1 MATPQETQQ
10 ILQEIA
16 NRGLVDSIPVNK
28 RPLFDE
34 AVRRGLI
41 QLPTTT
47 AATAPVAQTQ
57 PQEVESNIFREI
69 ADVPIN
75 LLSGIATGTRMLTD
89 IGGATNPVSESI
101 RGVEG
106 YLQNLLS
113 AQAKA
118 DKQEVARIMSEAEDM
133 GVGPQLRAAA
143 RAFMV
148 SPIDFLAQGAGT
160 VVPGVVAG
168 VAAGIPG
175 LIGYGGASGVGL
187 VKSAIFDAV
196 NEALVEQGRSPEEAR
211 QAAEEAQAYTGDNL
225 DMIALGGVLGY
236 AATRF
241 GVQPALIQKK
251 LGDRLI
257 QEGVSPGVARSA
269 VNEAVAQ
276 ETLERGVLSN
286 LGRTAASE
294 ALPEAAQA
302 GQEQFAQ
309 NLALQRED
317 IAVPLMRGVVGS
329 AALEGGIGALLG
341 GGVGA
346 VEAQRADT
354 EIAERQAARAA
365 QTAFEEETGV
375 VTEEQRQADADAA
388 ALFLEGTIEPTP
400 IETAKPLTIDD
411 TASSVAREWAPVIAA
426 EVQKD
431 SQGEIDRAA
440 VLEKRQELAETY
452 GEEAAAAYGR
462 AMMDAINAQ
471 LQAQQEAPAA
481 RAAQQTQFEADEAEA
496 ARLAGESIA
505 ARMAAEQAAAAPTV
519 EPVTEQ
525 AAPAVEEVVTWE
537 TMRPGQAVTLYR
549 GESAENEAGGQFWT
563 SNKAKAEKYGNV
575 IEVTLPSEV
584 IGRNAAIGA
593 NGIDEFVFTNS
604 RPLELAAEQATP
616 ATAQAELTVAE
627 EDAINQMGL
636 LEETE
641 LEQVAAMPGVE
652 SLTVALPATPTG
664 ATRGRPR
671 VERSPEAAQRAAQ
684 LSRAGDAERQRNNRV
699 TEGFKVSLYDRAQ
712 KVLGKKKYAGAFA
725 TPEEF
730 DAYAAN
736 PEEARAREVEA
747 NIAAGMSPA
756 KAERAANKKQGVFNA
771 AREELESLK
780 AARIDSLIEVMK
792 IASNPKLEGK
802 ASYAAARE
810 TLLDPNIPQA
820 EFDAAALKARID
832 AEQFGRAPAIP
843 TRAERAKPATTKPQT
858 ETDAVTDAELKS
870 ELESEIDDAEQSL
883 LQKEINERIDA
894 VEKDKTLISTTVLP
908 EEVQKETT
916 GAGLFGAIAKLNGAT
931 PFEKSL
937 ALILKRMTNLLGT
950 KVVVFTDPNTVPE
963 NIRSIFFKG
972 DKVVTAGLYDPESGT
987 IYLHLA
993 EGGDTRTALHEGVH
1007 AVTVDMLD
1015 SYFVDKNSVP
1025 EGSREAI
1032 AALLELMVSAGNRY
1046 AQLKLAGRT
1055 TPELDAAAESTKN
1068 FTDLK
1073 EFLSYGITTPA
1084 LQRMLLGMPPVSR
1097 GFIAGVVSAFNDL
1110 TKSLARMIGLPS
1122 TDYSAFTQLLDLTG
1136 VVAWETLSGT
1146 PYKASEIAQAKNF
1159 RRQVSTLQQAK
1170 AIQNRINMVL
1180 GKQKSLY
1187 QLLRDPK
1194 AAIEQMRYFGKYV
1207 TGRAY
1212 RAMLQ
1217 AFDTNMLTALANTK
1231 DYQIGMADRLAKLMQ
1246 DLVSYRSQRIDASS
1260 RIAKDWET
1268 YIAKNPANAKPL
1280 TDLFNDSTL
1289 FNIVVYDVDSKTFL
1303 SVKNSI
1309 DNDQEV
1315 KDLRPTISLLEGIP
1329 LQNRTREEKAALT
1342 IAKKELAD
1350 RVQSITEL
1358 FQRVAALK
1366 AMPNGQGAMDIYAR
1380 VQDKYRADVKEA
1392 VTLLLDTIR
1401 KDTAIPGTEAD
1412 ISSDKGSLMA
1422 NIVADYTE
1430 MLKLKVYSPLSRP
1443 GRFALNVTDATG
1455 KRVFYKS
1462 FETDG
1467 KREDFIREYELQFPT
1482 DLLTRVDQEDKAETM
1497 RDLLLNDSTRVT
1509 DLFERI
1515 DKVAS
1520 GAPDAAKDLKDS
1532 IYQLYLQALPSGAAR
1547 KSVVNRKGVLGF
1559 EEDALRSFAINQSTL
1574 VNQLARLKYGNQ
1586 IRNEIA
1592 AGKKSLEGI
1601 PATDKNIREKTA
1613 IIDTLAERATVT
1625 LSPPSMGSMEEK
1637 ADAASRLGTKA
1648 SFLFMLTSMRS
1659 AIIQPTQLI
1668 MFGFGGLHAKF
1679 GAGKTAAM
1687 AAKYMG
1693 NFLTARALS
1702 RTELDESGNVV
1713 DEKGE
1718 AAMRNSKYVTESPI
1732 KDALQKAYDVAD
1744 VRNLFIDTRASDL
1757 AGSADAQ
1764 ESELRQAG
1772 GGTSISKGAQAGL
1785 NLVSAPIHHAERV
1798 SREVFFM
1805 SAFELAY
1812 EKQLAQGKKGDA
1824 AIEAATEQAIELTKT
1839 LMFDYSALNKPLFAK
1854 TWYGRMGYQF
1864 MTYRVQAL
1872 AHIVTNF
1879 YKAFAAS
1886 GLTKA
1891 EKKEAA
1897 VMFWDTIGMGLFFGG
1912 VTGMFGYTAM
1922 VALIDGLRE
1931 ALRPDLDDEDADL
1944 YYDIDDAG
1952 NPLGLRSIDLY
1963 FRNYVLD
1970 KYFGPGSGLANFMGL
1985 TPEQAQQLQ
1994 RGVELGVP
2002 SALTDW
2008 NVQSSM
2014 SLDGLI
2020 YNSYG
2025 RQDNSLEDTAVNL
2038 AFDTMFGPS
2047 ASLAR
2052 NFLKGY
2058 ETMVNE
2064 GEIAR
2069 GLEMMAP
2076 AFLREPLE
2084 AMRFAT
2090 DGNVTR
2096 AGDVLKPEEYYTGWK
2111 VVGQALGFGSAEVA
2125 ESQVST
2131 FAARKLIDEIKAEKV
2146 AVYDNFEKAFKERNA
2161 AVDQYGPESRQAIVA
2176 GNRFDD
2182 ALQEVRRYNYKNF
2195 FDGITTD
2202 DLMSS
2207 LGERLRRDGITDEGL
2222 YLGDAVAP
2230 YLYRIVMP
2238 SRTVTNPPEEAQ

>member
-1 MATPQETQQ
+1 
-10 ILQEIA
+10 
-16 NRGLVDSIPVNK
+16 
-28 RPLFDE
+28 
-34 AVRRGLI
+34 
-41 QLPTTT
+41 
-47 AATAPVAQTQ
+47 
-57 PQEVESNIFREI
+57 
-69 ADVPIN
+69 
-75 LLSGIATGTRMLTD
+75 
-89 IGGATNPVSESI
+89 
-101 RGVEG
+101 
-106 YLQNLLS
+106 
-113 AQAKA
+113 
-118 DKQEVARIMSEAEDM
+118 
-133 GVGPQLRAAA
+133 
-143 RAFMV
+143 
-148 SPIDFLAQGAGT
+148 
-160 VVPGVVAG
+160 
-168 VAAGIPG
+168 
-175 LIGYGGASGVGL
+175 
-187 VKSAIFDAV
+187 
-196 NEALVEQGRSPEEAR
+196 
-211 QAAEEAQAYTGDNL
+211 
-225 DMIALGGVLGY
+225 
-236 AATRF
+236 
-241 GVQPALIQKK
+241 
-251 LGDRLI
+251 
-257 QEGVSPGVARSA
+257 
-269 VNEAVAQ
+269 
-276 ETLERGVLSN
+276 
-286 LGRTAASE
+286 
-294 ALPEAAQA
+294 
-302 GQEQFAQ
+302 
-309 NLALQRED
+309 
-317 IAVPLMRGVVGS
+317 
-329 AALEGGIGALLG
+329 
-341 GGVGA
+341 
-346 VEAQRADT
+346 
-354 EIAERQAARAA
+354 
-365 QTAFEEETGV
+365 
-375 VTEEQRQADADAA
+375 
-388 ALFLEGTIEPTP
+388 
-400 IETAKPLTIDD
+400 
-411 TASSVAREWAPVIAA
+411 
-426 EVQKD
+426 
-431 SQGEIDRAA
+431 
-440 VLEKRQELAETY
+440 
-452 GEEAAAAYGR
+452 
-462 AMMDAINAQ
+462 
-471 LQAQQEAPAA
+471 
-481 RAAQQTQFEADEAEA
+481 
-496 ARLAGESIA
+496 
-505 ARMAAEQAAAAPTV
+505 
-519 EPVTEQ
+519 
-525 AAPAVEEVVTWE
+525 
-537 TMRPGQAVTLYR
+537 
-549 GESAENEAGGQFWT
+549 
-563 SNKAKAEKYGNV
+563 
-575 IEVTLPSEV
+575 
-584 IGRNAAIGA
+584 
-593 NGIDEFVFTNS
+593 
-604 RPLELAAEQATP
+604 
-616 ATAQAELTVAE
+616 
-627 EDAINQMGL
+627 
-636 LEETE
+636 
-641 LEQVAAMPGVE
+641 
-652 SLTVALPATPTG
+652 
-664 ATRGRPR
+664 
-671 VERSPEAAQRAAQ
+671 
-684 LSRAGDAERQRNNRV
+684 
-699 TEGFKVSLYDRAQ
+699 
-712 KVLGKKKYAGAFA
+712 
-725 TPEEF
+725 
-730 DAYAAN
+730 
-736 PEEARAREVEA
+736 
-747 NIAAGMSPA
+747 
-756 KAERAANKKQGVFNA
+756 
-771 AREELESLK
+771 
-780 AARIDSLIEVMK
+780 
-792 IASNPKLEGK
+792 
-802 ASYAAARE
+802 
-810 TLLDPNIPQA
+810 
-820 EFDAAALKARID
+820 
-832 AEQFGRAPAIP
+832 
-843 TRAERAKPATTKPQT
+843 
-858 ETDAVTDAELKS
+858 
-870 ELESEIDDAEQSL
+870 
-883 LQKEINERIDA
+883 
-894 VEKDKTLISTTVLP
+894 
-908 EEVQKETT
+908 
-916 GAGLFGAIAKLNGAT
+916 
-931 PFEKSL
+931 
-937 ALILKRMTNLLGT
+937 
-950 KVVVFTDPNTVPE
+950 
-963 NIRSIFFKG
+963 
-972 DKVVTAGLYDPESGT
+972 
-987 IYLHLA
+987 
-993 EGGDTRTALHEGVH
+993 
-1007 AVTVDMLD
+1007 
-1015 SYFVDKNSVP
+1015 
-1025 EGSREAI
+1025 
-1032 AALLELMVSAGNRY
+1032 
-1046 AQLKLAGRT
+1046 
-1055 TPELDAAAESTKN
+1055 
-1068 FTDLK
+1068 
-1073 EFLSYGITTPA
+1073 
-1084 LQRMLLGMPPVSR
+1084 MLLGMPPVSR

-1110 TKSLARMIGLPS
+1110 AKNLARMIGLPS

-1146 PYKASEIAQAKNF
+1146 PYKASEIAQAKNL

-1170 AIQNRINMVL
+1170 AVQNRINAVL

-1194 AAIEQMRYFGKYV
+1194 AAIEEMSHAGKYV

-1217 AFDTNMLTALANTK
+1217 AFDTNMLTALANIK
-1231 DYQIGMADRLAKLMQ
+1231 KYQIGMANRLAKLMQ

-1260 RIAKDWET
+1260 RIAKDWEA
-1268 YIAKNPANAKPL
+1268 YVAKNPANAKPL
-1280 TDLFNDSTL
+1280 TDLFNYSTL
-1289 FNIVVYDVDSKTFL
+1289 LNIVVYDVDSKTFL

-1309 DNDQEV
+1309 DNDPEV
-1315 KDLRPTISLLEGIP
+1315 GDLRFTISSIDRIP
-1329 LQNRTREEKAALT
+1329 LQKQTREDKTALT
-1342 IAKKELAD
+1342 KAKNELAD
-1350 RVQSITEL
+1350 RVKSITEL
-1358 FQRVAALK
+1358 FQDVAALK
-1366 AMPNGQGAMDIYAR
+1366 AMPDGQGAMDLYAR
-1380 VQDKYRADVKEA
+1380 VQDKYRADVNEA
-1392 VTLLLDTIR
+1392 VALLLDTIR
-1401 KDTAIPGTEAD
+1401 NNTSIPGTEAD
-1412 ISSDKGSLMA
+1412 TSSDKGALMA

-1443 GRFALNVTDATG
+1443 GRFAVNVVDAAG
-1455 KRVFYKS
+1455 NRVLYKA

-1467 KREDFIREYELQFPT
+1467 KREDFIREYEAQYPT
-1482 DLLTRVDQEDKAETM
+1482 DQLTLVDQEDKTETM
-1497 RDLLLNDSTRVT
+1497 RDLLLNDSSRVT
-1509 DLFERI
+1509 ALFEGI
-1515 DKVAS
+1515 DKITS
-1520 GAPDAAKDLKDS
+1520 GAPDAAQDLKDS
-1532 IYQLYLQALPSGAAR
+1532 VYQLYLQTLPSGAAR
-1547 KSVVNRKGVLGF
+1547 KAILNRKGVLGF

-1592 AGKKSLEGI
+1592 AGKESLKGI

-1613 IIDTLAERATVT
+1613 IIDILAERATVT

-1679 GAGKTAAM
+1679 GAGKSAAM

-1702 RTELDESGNVV
+1702 RTELDEAGNVV

-1785 NLVSAPIHHAERV
+1785 NFVSAPIHHAERV

-1897 VMFWDTIGMGLFFGG
+1897 VMFWDTMGMGLFFGG

-1963 FRNYVLD
+1963 FRNHMLD
-1970 KYFGPGSGLANFMGL
+1970 KYFGPGSGLAEFMGL

-2064 GEIAR
+2064 GEILR
-2069 GLEMMAP
+2069 GFEMMAP

-2096 AGDVLKPEEYYTGWK
+2096 AGNVLKPEEYYTGWK
-2111 VVGQALGFGSAEVA
+2111 VVGQALGFGSTEVA

-2146 AVYDNFEKAFKERNA
+2146 AVYDSFEKAFKERNA
-2161 AVDQYGPESRQAIVA
+2161 AVDEYGPESRQAIVA
-2176 GNRFDD
+2176 GNKFDD

-2230 YLYRIVMP
+2230 YLNRIIMP
-2238 SRTVTNPPEEAQ
+2238 SRSVTNPPEEAQ

>member
-1 MATPQETQQ
+1 
-10 ILQEIA
+10 
-16 NRGLVDSIPVNK
+16 V
-28 RPLFDE
+28 
-34 AVRRGLI
+34 
-41 QLPTTT
+41 
-47 AATAPVAQTQ
+47 
-57 PQEVESNIFREI
+57 
-69 ADVPIN
+69 
-75 LLSGIATGTRMLTD
+75 
-89 IGGATNPVSESI
+89 
-101 RGVEG
+101 
-106 YLQNLLS
+106 
-113 AQAKA
+113 
-118 DKQEVARIMSEAEDM
+118 
-133 GVGPQLRAAA
+133 
-143 RAFMV
+143 
-148 SPIDFLAQGAGT
+148 
-160 VVPGVVAG
+160 
-168 VAAGIPG
+168 
-175 LIGYGGASGVGL
+175 
-187 VKSAIFDAV
+187 FDAV
-196 NEALVEQGRSPEEAR
+196 NEALVEQGKSPEEAR

-257 QEGVSPGVARSA
+257 KEGVPSAVARTA
-269 VNEAVAQ
+269 VSEAAAQ

-286 LGRTAASE
+286 IGRTAASE
-294 ALPEAAQA
+294 AAPEAVQA

-309 NLALQRED
+309 NLALQREGMD
-317 IAVPLMRGVVGS
+317 VPLMRGVVGS

-354 EIAERQAARAA
+354 EIAERRAAR
-365 QTAFEEETGV
+365 TAEAGLEEETGV
-375 VTEEQRQADADAA
+375 ITEEQRQADAEA
-388 ALFLEGTIEPTP
+388 ALAAFLEDIPPSAPE
-400 IETAKPLTIDD
+400 ESVAPLTIDD
-411 TASSVAREWAPVIAA
+411 TAPPAAREWAPVIAA
-426 EVQKD
+426 EIQND
-431 SQGEIDRAA
+431 SQGEIDRNT

-452 GEEAAAAYGR
+452 GEEAGAVYGR
-462 AMMDAINAQ
+462 AMMDALNAQ
-471 LQAQQEAPAA
+471 LRAQQEAPTA
-481 RAAQQTQFEADEAEA
+481 RATEQAQFEADEAEA

-505 ARMAAEQAAAAPTV
+505 ARVAAEQAAAAPAVEPVTEQVAPTPAVEPVTEQVAPTPAV

-525 AAPAVEEVVTWE
+525 AVAAEPVTE
-537 TMRPGQAVTLYR
+537 Q
-549 GESAENEAGGQFWT
+549 
-563 SNKAKAEKYGNV
+563 
-575 IEVTLPSEV
+575 
-584 IGRNAAIGA
+584 AAI
-593 NGIDEFVFTNS
+593 
-604 RPLELAAEQATP
+604 
-616 ATAQAELTVAE
+616 TVAE
-627 EDAINQMGL
+627 EDAVNQMGL

-641 LEQVAAMPGVE
+641 LEQVTPTPTLEPVTVTQAA
-652 SLTVALPATPTG
+652 TTTG

-671 VERSPEAAQRAAQ
+671 VERSPEAAERAAQ

-712 KVLGKKKYAGAFA
+712 KILGKKKYAGVFT

-730 DAYAAN
+730 DAYAAD
-736 PEEARAREVEA
+736 PEAARATEVEA
-747 NIAAGMSPA
+747 SVAAGMSPD
-756 KAERAANKKQGVFNA
+756 KAERAANTKQITFNA
-771 AREELESLK
+771 ANKELEDLK
-780 AARIDSLIEVMK
+780 AARIDSLVDVMR
-792 IASNPKLEGK
+792 IASNPKLQGK
-802 ASYAAARE
+802 ASYTAARE

-832 AEQFGRAPAIP
+832 AEQFGRVPAIP
-843 TRAERAKPATTKPQT
+843 TRAERAKT
-858 ETDAVTDAELKS
+858 ETVTSADVGIEATDADVAA
-870 ELESEIDDAEQSL
+870 LERRQTQAARAEEAIAKTPQLTTQDL
-883 LQKEINERIDA
+883 LPPEVQAETTATGLFTAIGKLTSGTAFEKQLARILSRMTKQTGTRVVTFTDPA
-894 VEKDKTLISTTVLP
+894 VLP
-908 EEVQKETT
+908 EAVRNEFLKE
-916 GAGLFGAIAKLNGAT
+916 G
-931 PFEKSL
+931 
-937 ALILKRMTNLLGT
+937 
-950 KVVVFTDPNTVPE
+950 
-963 NIRSIFFKG
+963 NI
-972 DKVVTAGLYDPESGT
+972 VTAGLFEPVENV
-987 IYLHLA
+987 IYLHSN
-993 EGGDTRTALHEGVH
+993 EGGDARTALHEGVH
-1007 AVTVDMLD
+1007 AVTLDMVV
-1015 SYFVDKNSVP
+1015 SYQTDPNSVSDVARRAI
-1025 EGSREAI
+1025 EGIIAI
-1032 AALLELMVSAGNRY
+1032 QSSAATRY
-1046 AQLKLAGRT
+1046 AELKAAGRSSNA
-1055 TPELDAAAESTKN
+1055 LDKVAESTKN

-1073 EFLSYGITTPA
+1073 EFISYGMTLPS
-1084 LQRMLLGMPPVSR
+1084 LQRMLLGMPPEAK
-1097 GFIAGVVSAFNDL
+1097 GFIKDVKSAFS
-1110 TKSLARMIGLPS
+1110 SLVAAIADMLGLNS
-1122 TDYSAFTQLLDLTG
+1122 SSYSALEQLIDLTG
-1136 VVAWETLSGT
+1136 VVAQETMKGT
-1146 PYKASEIAQAKNF
+1146 PYKASEIAQAKNL

-1170 AIQNRINMVL
+1170 AVQNRINAVL

-1194 AAIEQMRYFGKYV
+1194 AAIEEMSHAGKYV
-1207 TGRAY
+1207 TGKAY
-1212 RAMLQ
+1212 RAMLR
-1217 AFDTNMLTALANTK
+1217 AFDTNMLTALANIK
-1231 DYQIGMADRLAKLMQ
+1231 KYQIGMANRLAKLMQ

-1260 RIAKDWET
+1260 RIAKDWEA
-1268 YIAKNPANAKPL
+1268 YVAKNPANAKPL
-1280 TDLFNDSTL
+1280 TDLFNYSTL
-1289 FNIVVYDVDSKTFL
+1289 LNIVVYDVDSKTFL

-1309 DNDQEV
+1309 DNDPEV
-1315 KDLRPTISLLEGIP
+1315 GDLRFTISSIDRIP
-1329 LQNRTREEKAALT
+1329 LQKQTREDKTALT
-1342 IAKKELAD
+1342 KAKNELAD
-1350 RVQSITEL
+1350 RVKSITEL
-1358 FQRVAALK
+1358 FQDVAALK
-1366 AMPNGQGAMDIYAR
+1366 AMPDGQGAMDLYAR
-1380 VQDKYRADVKEA
+1380 VQDKYRADVNEA
-1392 VTLLLDTIR
+1392 VALLLDTIR
-1401 KDTAIPGTEAD
+1401 NNTSIPGTEAD
-1412 ISSDKGSLMA
+1412 TSSDKGALMA

-1443 GRFALNVTDATG
+1443 GRFAVNVVDAAG
-1455 KRVFYKS
+1455 NRVLYKA

-1467 KREDFIREYELQFPT
+1467 KREDFIREYEAQYPT
-1482 DLLTRVDQEDKAETM
+1482 DQLTLVDQEDKTETM
-1497 RDLLLNDSTRVT
+1497 RDLLLNDSSRVT
-1509 DLFERI
+1509 ALFEGI
-1515 DKVAS
+1515 DKITS
-1520 GAPDAAKDLKDS
+1520 GAPDAAQDLKDS
-1532 IYQLYLQALPSGAAR
+1532 VYQLYLQTLPSGAAR
-1547 KSVVNRKGVLGF
+1547 KAILNRKGVLGF

-1592 AGKKSLEGI
+1592 AGKESLEGI

-1613 IIDTLAERATVT
+1613 IIDILAERATVT

-1679 GAGKTAAM
+1679 GAGKSAAM

-1702 RTELDESGNVV
+1702 RTELDEAGNVV

-1785 NLVSAPIHHAERV
+1785 NFVSAPIHHAERV

-1897 VMFWDTIGMGLFFGG
+1897 VMFWDTMGMGLFFGG

-1963 FRNYVLD
+1963 FRNHMLD
-1970 KYFGPGSGLANFMGL
+1970 KYFGPGSGLAKFMGL

-2064 GEIAR
+2064 GEILR
-2069 GLEMMAP
+2069 GFEMMAP

-2111 VVGQALGFGSAEVA
+2111 VVGQALGFGSTEVA

-2146 AVYDNFEKAFKERNA
+2146 AVYDSFEKAFKERNA
-2161 AVDQYGPESRQAIVA
+2161 AVDEYGPESRQAIVA
-2176 GNRFDD
+2176 GNKFDD

-2230 YLYRIVMP
+2230 YLNRIIMP
-2238 SRTVTNPPEEAQ
+2238 SRAVTNPPEEAQ

>member
-1 MATPQETQQ
+1 MPEY
-10 ILQEIA
+10 
-16 NRGLVDSIPVNK
+16 
-28 RPLFDE
+28 
-34 AVRRGLI
+34 LI
-41 QLPTTT
+41 TDPTTGVKLKLSGDSPPT
-47 AATAPVAQTQ
+47 EQELEALFSEYAPAAPTPVAQAQ
-57 PQEVESNIFREI
+57 PQEVESNLFREV

-148 SPIDFLAQGAGT
+148 SPIDFLSQGAGT
-160 VVPGVVAG
+160 IVPGVVAS

-175 LIGYGGASGVGL
+175 LIGYGAASGVGL
-187 VKSAIFDAV
+187 VKSAVFDAV
-196 NEALVEQGRSPEEAR
+196 NEALVEQGKSPEEAR

-257 QEGVSPGVARSA
+257 KEGVSPAVARAA
-269 VNEAVAQ
+269 VTEAATQ

-294 ALPEAAQA
+294 AVPEAAQA

-309 NLALQRED
+309 NLALNREGM
-317 IAVPLMRGVVGS
+317 AVPLMRGVVGS

-354 EIAERQAARAA
+354 EIAERRAARAA
-365 QTAFEEETGV
+365 EAGLEEEPAA
-375 VTEEQRQADADAA
+375 VTEEQRQTAEDAFLADVVA
-388 ALFLEGTIEPTP
+388 PTP
-400 IETAKPLTIDD
+400 AAEEVVAEQAAPLTIDD
-411 TASSVAREWAPVIAA
+411 TPAPVAPEWAPVIAA
-426 EVQKD
+426 EVQND

-440 VLEKRQELAETY
+440 MFEKRQELVETY
-452 GEEAAAAYGR
+452 GQEAGAAYGR

-471 LQAQQEAPAA
+471 QQAQRDAAAA
-481 RAAQQTQFEADEAEA
+481 RAAEQAQFEADEADA
-496 ARLAGESIA
+496 ARRAGESIA
-505 ARMAAEQAAAAPTV
+505 ARIAAEQAAAAPTV

-525 AAPAVEEVVTWE
+525 VAPTPAVEPVTE
-537 TMRPGQAVTLYR
+537 Q
-549 GESAENEAGGQFWT
+549 
-563 SNKAKAEKYGNV
+563 
-575 IEVTLPSEV
+575 
-584 IGRNAAIGA
+584 AAI
-593 NGIDEFVFTNS
+593 
-604 RPLELAAEQATP
+604 
-616 ATAQAELTVAE
+616 TVAE
-627 EDAINQMGL
+627 EDAVNQMGL

-641 LEQVAAMPGVE
+641 LEQVTPTPTLEPVTVTQAA
-652 SLTVALPATPTG
+652 APTG
-664 ATRGRPR
+664 AARGRPPIQ
-671 VERSPEAAQRAAQ
+671 RSPEAAERAAQ
-684 LSRAGDAERQRNNRV
+684 LSRAGDAERKRNNRV

-712 KVLGKKKYAGAFA
+712 KILGKKKYAGAFT

-730 DAYAAN
+730 DAYAAD
-736 PEEARAREVEA
+736 PEAARAGEVEA
-747 NIAAGMSPA
+747 SVAAGMSPA
-756 KAERAANKKQGVFNA
+756 EAEQAANKKQITFNA
-771 AREELESLK
+771 ANKELEDLK
-780 AARIDSLIEVMK
+780 AARIDSLIEVMR

-802 ASYAAARE
+802 ASYAAAQE
-810 TLLDPNIPQA
+810 TLKDPNIPQA

-843 TRAERAKPATTKPQT
+843 TRAERAKPPVQT
-858 ETDAVTDAELKS
+858 APEAGAEATDADVAALERRQTQAARAE
-870 ELESEIDDAEQSL
+870 E
-883 LQKEINERIDA
+883 
-894 VEKDKTLISTTVLP
+894 
-908 EEVQKETT
+908 
-916 GAGLFGAIAKLNGAT
+916 AIAKTPQLTTQDLLPPEVQAEAT
-931 PFEKSL
+931 ATGLFAAIGKLKGGTAFEKQL
-937 ALILKRMTNLLGT
+937 ARILSRMTKQTGT
-950 KVVVFTDPNTVPE
+950 RVVTFTDPATLPE
-963 NIRSIFFKG
+963 AVRNEFLKDGNI
-972 DKVVTAGLYDPESGT
+972 VTAGLFEPVENV
-987 IYLHLA
+987 IYLHA
-993 EGGDTRTALHEGVH
+993 DEGGDARTALHEGIH
-1007 AVTVDMLD
+1007 AVTLDMVV
-1015 SYFVDKNSVP
+1015 SYQIDPNSVSAAARQAV
-1025 EGSREAI
+1025 EGIIAI
-1032 AALLELMVSAGNRY
+1032 QSSAAARY
-1046 AQLKLAGRT
+1046 AELKAAGRT
-1055 TPELDAAAESTKN
+1055 TAALDHTARSTGN

-1073 EFLSYGITTPA
+1073 EFISYGMTAPA
-1084 LQRMLLGMPPVSR
+1084 LQRMLLGMPPESK
-1097 GFIAGVVSAFNDL
+1097 GFIKDVTSAFS
-1110 TKSLARMIGLPS
+1110 SLVAAIADMLGLNS
-1122 TDYSAFTQLLDLTG
+1122 SSYSALEQLIDLTG
-1136 VVAWETLSGT
+1136 VVAQETMKGT
-1146 PYKASEIAQAKNF
+1146 PYKASEIAQAKNL

-1170 AIQNRINMVL
+1170 AIANRINAVL

-1194 AAIEQMRYFGKYV
+1194 AAIEKMRYSGKYV

-1260 RIAKDWET
+1260 RIAKDWEA
-1268 YIAKNPANAKPL
+1268 YIAKNPDNAKPL

-1309 DNDQEV
+1309 DNDAEV
-1315 KDLRPTISLLEGIP
+1315 SDLRFTISSIDRIP

-1366 AMPNGQGAMDIYAR
+1366 ATPNGQGALDLYAR

-1401 KDTAIPGTEAD
+1401 KDAAIPGTEAD
-1412 ISSDKGSLMA
+1412 PSSDKGALMA

-1443 GRFALNVTDATG
+1443 GRFALNVTDSAG

-1467 KREDFIREYELQFPT
+1467 KREDFIREYELQYPT
-1482 DLLTRVDQEDKAETM
+1482 DLLTRVDQEDRAGTM

-1509 DLFERI
+1509 DLFARI
-1515 DKVAS
+1515 DKVKS
-1520 GAPDAAKDLKDS
+1520 GVPDAAQDLKDS
-1532 IYQLYLQALPSGAAR
+1532 IYQLYLQTLPSGAAR

-1592 AGKKSLEGI
+1592 AGKESLKGI

-1613 IIDTLAERATVT
+1613 IIDILAERATVT

-1679 GAGKTAAM
+1679 GAGKSAAM

-1702 RTELDESGNVV
+1702 RTELDEAGNVV

-1785 NLVSAPIHHAERV
+1785 NFVSAPIHHAERV

-1897 VMFWDTIGMGLFFGG
+1897 VMFWDTMGMGLFFGG

-1963 FRNYVLD
+1963 FRNHMLD
-1970 KYFGPGSGLANFMGL
+1970 KYFGPGSGLAEFMGL

-2064 GEIAR
+2064 GEILR
-2069 GLEMMAP
+2069 GFEMMSP

-2111 VVGQALGFGSAEVA
+2111 VVGQALGFGSTEVA

-2161 AVDQYGPESRQAIVA
+2161 AVDEYGPESRQAIVA
-2176 GNRFDD
+2176 GNKFDD

-2230 YLYRIVMP
+2230 YLNRIIMP
-2238 SRTVTNPPEEAQ
+2238 SRAVTNPPEEAQ

>member
-1 MATPQETQQ
+1 MPEY
-10 ILQEIA
+10 
-16 NRGLVDSIPVNK
+16 LVTD
-28 RPLFDE
+28 
-34 AVRRGLI
+34 
-41 QLPTTT
+41 PTTGVKLKLSGDSPPT
-47 AATAPVAQTQ
+47 EQELEALFSEYAPAATAPVAQAQ

-89 IGGATNPVSESI
+89 IAGATNPVSESI

-106 YLQNLLS
+106 YLQSLLS

-118 DKQEVARIMSEAEDM
+118 DQQEVARIMSEAEDM

-148 SPIDFLAQGAGT
+148 SPIDFLSQGAGT
-160 VVPGVVAG
+160 IVPGVVAG

-175 LIGYGGASGVGL
+175 LIGYGAASGVGL
-187 VKSAIFDAV
+187 VKSAVFDAV
-196 NEALVEQGRSPEEAR
+196 NEALVEQGKSPEEAR
-211 QAAEEAQAYTGDNL
+211 QAAEEAQAYTGNNL

-257 QEGVSPGVARSA
+257 QEGVSPAVARTA
-269 VNEAVAQ
+269 VTEAATQ

-294 ALPEAAQA
+294 AVPEAAQA

-309 NLALQRED
+309 NLALNREGM
-317 IAVPLMRGVVGS
+317 ATPLMRGVVGS

-365 QTAFEEETGV
+365 RAAEAGLEEEPAA
-375 VTEEQRQADADAA
+375 VTEEQRQADAEA
-388 ALFLEGTIEPTP
+388 ALAAFLEDIPPSAPE
-400 IETAKPLTIDD
+400 EAVAPLTIDD
-411 TASSVAREWAPVIAA
+411 TAPPAAREWAPVIAA
-426 EVQKD
+426 EVQND
-431 SQGEIDRAA
+431 SQGEIDRNT

-452 GEEAAAAYGR
+452 GQEAGAAYGR
-462 AMMDAINAQ
+462 AMMDALNAQ
-471 LQAQQEAPAA
+471 LRAQQEAPTA
-481 RAAQQTQFEADEAEA
+481 RATEQAQFEADEAEA

-505 ARMAAEQAAAAPTV
+505 ARVAAEQAAAAPAVEPVTEQVAPTPAVEPVTEQVAPTPAV

-525 AAPAVEEVVTWE
+525 AA
-537 TMRPGQAVTLYR
+537 
-549 GESAENEAGGQFWT
+549 
-563 SNKAKAEKYGNV
+563 
-575 IEVTLPSEV
+575 I
-584 IGRNAAIGA
+584 
-593 NGIDEFVFTNS
+593 
-604 RPLELAAEQATP
+604 
-616 ATAQAELTVAE
+616 TVAE

-652 SLTVALPATPTG
+652 SLTVALPAAPTG
-664 ATRGRPR
+664 ATRGRIPLKR
-671 VERSPEAAQRAAQ
+671 PPEVVEKVKQ
-684 LSRAGDAERQRNNRV
+684 LSRAGDAARQRSKRV
-699 TEGFKVSLYDRAQ
+699 SKYFKKSLYDRAQ
-712 KVLGKKKYAGAFA
+712 QILSKKVYAGVFT
-725 TPEEF
+725 TPEAF

-736 PEEARAREVEA
+736 PEAARAQEVEA

-771 AREELESLK
+771 AREELEKLK
-780 AARIDSLIEVMK
+780 AKRKELLVKAMQ
-792 IASNPKLEGK
+792 IANNPKLSGS
-802 ASYAAARE
+802 AAYAAARE
-810 TLLDPNIPQA
+810 TLKDPNIPQA
-820 EFDAAALKARID
+820 EFAAAALEARID

-843 TRAERAKPATTKPQT
+843 TRAERAKPATVESQT
-858 ETDAVTDAELKS
+858 ETDTVTDAELKA
-870 ELESEIDDAEQSL
+870 ELESEINTAEEKL
-883 LQKEINERIDA
+883 LQKEISEKINA
-894 VEKDKTLISTTVLP
+894 VEKDKTLISNTVLP
-908 EEVQKETT
+908 EEAQKETT
-916 GAGLFGAIAKLNGAT
+916 GSGLFGAISKLNDAT
-931 PFEKSL
+931 PFEKRL
-937 ALILKRMTNLLGT
+937 ALILKRMTNALGT
-950 KVVVFTDPNTVPE
+950 KVVVFTDPSTVPE
-963 NIRSIFFKG
+963 NIRSIFLKG
-972 DKVVTAGLYDPESGT
+972 DKVVTAGLYDPKSGT
-987 IYLHLA
+987 IYLHST

-1055 TPELDAAAESTKN
+1055 TPELDAAAERTEN

-1110 TKSLARMIGLPS
+1110 AKNLARMIGLPS

-1136 VVAWETLSGT
+1136 VVAWETLNGT
-1146 PYKASEIAQAKNF
+1146 PYKASEIAQAKNL

-1170 AIQNRINMVL
+1170 AVQNRINAVL

-1260 RIAKDWET
+1260 RIAKDWEA

-1309 DNDQEV
+1309 DNDAEV
-1315 KDLRPTISLLEGIP
+1315 SDLRFTISSIDRIP

-1366 AMPNGQGAMDIYAR
+1366 ATPNGQGALDLYAR

-1401 KDTAIPGTEAD
+1401 KDAAIPGTEAD
-1412 ISSDKGSLMA
+1412 PSSDKGALMA

-1443 GRFALNVTDATG
+1443 GRFALNVTDSAG

-1467 KREDFIREYELQFPT
+1467 KREDFIREYELQYPT
-1482 DLLTRVDQEDKAETM
+1482 DLLTRVDQEDRAGTM

-1509 DLFERI
+1509 DLFARI
-1515 DKVAS
+1515 DKVKS
-1520 GAPDAAKDLKDS
+1520 GVPDAAQDLKDS
-1532 IYQLYLQALPSGAAR
+1532 IYQLYLQTLPSGAAR

-1592 AGKKSLEGI
+1592 AGKESLKGI

-1613 IIDTLAERATVT
+1613 IIDILAERATVT

-1679 GAGKTAAM
+1679 GAGKSAAM

-1702 RTELDESGNVV
+1702 RTELDEAGNVV

-1757 AGSADAQ
+1757 AGSADAL

-1785 NLVSAPIHHAERV
+1785 NFVSAPIHHAERV

-1897 VMFWDTIGMGLFFGG
+1897 VMFWDTMGMGLFFGG

-1963 FRNYVLD
+1963 FRNHLLD
-1970 KYFGPGSGLANFMGL
+1970 KYFGPGSSLANFMGL

-2064 GEIAR
+2064 GEILR
-2069 GLEMMAP
+2069 GFEMMAP

-2146 AVYDNFEKAFKERNA
+2146 AVYDSFEKAFKERNA
-2161 AVDQYGPESRQAIVA
+2161 AVDEYGPESRQAIVA
-2176 GNRFDD
+2176 GNKFDD

-2230 YLYRIVMP
+2230 YLNRIIMP
-2238 SRTVTNPPEEAQ
+2238 SRAVTNPPEEAQ

>member
-1 MATPQETQQ
+1 MATPQENRQRF
-10 ILQEIA
+10 QEIA
-16 NRGLVDSIPVNK
+16 NRGLADRLDPDK
-28 RPLFDE
+28 RARFDE

-41 QLPTTT
+41 LLPTTT
-47 AATAPVAQTQ
+47 AAPTPVAQAQ

-89 IGGATNPVSESI
+89 IAGATNPVSESI

-106 YLQNLLS
+106 FLQNLLS

-118 DKQEVARIMSEAEDM
+118 DQQEVARIMSAAEDM

-148 SPIDFLAQGAGT
+148 SPIDFLSQGAGT
-160 VVPGVVAG
+160 IVPGVVAG

-175 LIGYGGASGVGL
+175 LIGYGAASGVGL
-187 VKSAIFDAV
+187 VKSAVFDAV
-196 NEALVEQGRSPEEAR
+196 NEALVEQGKSPEEAR

-257 QEGVSPGVARSA
+257 QEGVSPAVARTA
-269 VNEAVAQ
+269 VTEAATQ

-294 ALPEAAQA
+294 AVPEAVQA

-309 NLALQRED
+309 NLALNREGM
-317 IAVPLMRGVVGS
+317 ATPLMRGVVGS

-354 EIAERQAARAA
+354 EIAERRAA
-365 QTAFEEETGV
+365 KAAGEGLDAETGAL
-375 VTEEQRQADADAA
+375 TEEQRQAAEDSLLAA
-388 ALFLEGTIEPTP
+388 FLEDIPPSAPE
-400 IETAKPLTIDD
+400 EAVAPLTIDD
-411 TASSVAREWAPVIAA
+411 TAPPPAREWAPVIAA
-426 EVQKD
+426 EVQND
-431 SQGEIDRAA
+431 SQGEIDRNT

-452 GEEAAAAYGR
+452 GEEAGVEYGR
-462 AMMDAINAQ
+462 AMMDALNAQ
-471 LQAQQEAPAA
+471 LRAQQEAPTA
-481 RAAQQTQFEADEAEA
+481 RATEQAQFEADEAEA

-505 ARMAAEQAAAAPTV
+505 ARMAAEQAAAAPAVEPVTEQVAPTPAVEPVTEQVAPTPVVEPVTEQVAPTPVIEEAVIEQVTPVV

-525 AAPAVEEVVTWE
+525 AA
-537 TMRPGQAVTLYR
+537 
-549 GESAENEAGGQFWT
+549 
-563 SNKAKAEKYGNV
+563 
-575 IEVTLPSEV
+575 
-584 IGRNAAIGA
+584 AAA
-593 NGIDEFVFTNS
+593 
-604 RPLELAAEQATP
+604 
-616 ATAQAELTVAE
+616 
-627 EDAINQMGL
+627 
-636 LEETE
+636 
-641 LEQVAAMPGVE
+641 
-652 SLTVALPATPTG
+652 PTG
-664 ATRGRPR
+664 ATRGRPPIQ
-671 VERSPEAAQRAAQ
+671 RSPEAAERAAQ
-684 LSRAGDAERQRNNRV
+684 LSREAESGRTRNKRV
-699 TEGFKVSLYDRAQ
+699 TEKFNARLYDRPQ
-712 KVLGKKKYAGAFA
+712 KVLAKKEYARVFT

-730 DAYAAN
+730 DAYAAD
-736 PEEARAREVEA
+736 PEAARAREVEA
-747 NIAAGMSPA
+747 SVAAGMSPA
-756 KAERAANKKQGVFNA
+756 KAERAANKKQITFNA
-771 AREELESLK
+771 ANKELEKLK
-780 AARIDSLIEVMK
+780 AARIDSLVKVMR
-792 IASNPKLEGK
+792 IASNPKLKGK
-802 ASYAAARE
+802 VSYDVAQE
-810 TLLDPNIPQA
+810 TLKDPNIPQD
-820 EFDAAALKARID
+820 EFDAATIKAQID

-843 TRAERAKPATTKPQT
+843 TRAERAKPATVESQT
-858 ETDAVTDAELKS
+858 ETDAVTDAELKA
-870 ELESEIDDAEQSL
+870 ELDSEIDAAEQNL
-883 LQKEINERIDA
+883 LQKEISEKIDA
-894 VEKDKTLISTTVLP
+894 VEKDKTLISNTVLP
-908 EEVQKETT
+908 EEAQKETT
-916 GAGLFGAIAKLNGAT
+916 GSGLFGAISKLNDAT
-931 PFEKSL
+931 PFEKRL
-937 ALILKRMTNLLGT
+937 ALILKRMTNALGT
-950 KVVVFTDPNTVPE
+950 KVVVFTDPSTVPE
-963 NIRSIFFKG
+963 NIRSIFLKG

-987 IYLHLA
+987 IYLHST

-1015 SYFVDKNSVP
+1015 SYLVDKNSVP

-1046 AQLKLAGRT
+1046 AQLKLSGRT
-1055 TPELDAAAESTKN
+1055 TPELDAAAESTEN

-1110 TKSLARMIGLPS
+1110 AKNLARMIGLPS

-1146 PYKASEIAQAKNF
+1146 PYKASEIAQAKSQ
-1159 RRQVSTLQQAK
+1159 RTKVSNLQK
-1170 AIQNRINMVL
+1170 AVAVQNSIRSAI

-1187 QLLRDPK
+1187 ELLRDPK
-1194 AAIEQMRYFGKYV
+1194 AAVEAMRNAGKYV

-1217 AFDTNMLTALANTK
+1217 AMDTNMLTALANK
-1231 DYQIGMADRLAKLMQ
+1231 YEIGMANRIAKVMQ
-1246 DLVSYRSQRIDASS
+1246 DLTSYRSKRIDESS
-1260 RIAKDWET
+1260 KIANDWES
-1268 YIAKNPANAKPL
+1268 YISKNPDNTKPL
-1280 TDLFNDSTL
+1280 TDLFDYSTL
-1289 FNIVVYDVDSKTFL
+1289 LNVVVYDVDSKTFL

-1309 DNDQEV
+1309 DQDQEV
-1315 KDLRPTISLLEGIP
+1315 RDLRFTISSIDRIP
-1329 LQNRTREEKAALT
+1329 KQNRTREDSTALT
-1342 IAKKELAD
+1342 KAKNELTV
-1350 RVQSITEL
+1350 RVKDITEL
-1358 FQRVAALK
+1358 FQKYVDPLK
-1366 AMPNGQGAMDIYAR
+1366 AATNGQGAMDIYAR
-1380 VQDKYRADVKEA
+1380 VQDKYRADIKEA
-1392 VTLLLDTIR
+1392 VALLLESIRRNDTI
-1401 KDTAIPGTEAD
+1401 TGTEAD
-1412 ISSDKGSLMA
+1412 TKSDKGRLMA

-1443 GRFALNVTDATG
+1443 GRFAVNIVDESG
-1455 KRVFYKS
+1455 KRVAYTS
-1462 FETDG
+1462 FETDA
-1467 KREDFIREYELQFPT
+1467 KREKFMLAYAGENPT
-1482 DLLTRVDQEDKAETM
+1482 HKLTRVDQEEKAETM
-1497 RDLLLNDSTRVT
+1497 RELLLNDSTKVT
-1509 DLFERI
+1509 ELFGLI
-1515 DKVAS
+1515 DKVQAS
-1520 GAPDAAKDLKDS
+1520 TPGADTDLKDS
-1532 IYQLYLQALPSGAAR
+1532 VYQLYLMTLPSGAAR
-1547 KSVVNRKGVLGF
+1547 KAVLNRKGILGF
-1559 EEDALRSFAINQSTL
+1559 EEDALRAFAINQSTL

-1592 AGKKSLEGI
+1592 AGKESVADIDFNEK
-1601 PATDKNIREKTA
+1601 DQREKVA
-1613 IIDTLAERATVT
+1613 VVDILAERANVT
-1625 LSPPSMGSMEEK
+1625 LNPPTMGSLEEK

-1659 AIIQPTQLI
+1659 AMIQPTQLI
-1668 MFGFGGLHAKF
+1668 VFGFGGLHAKF
-1679 GAGKTAAM
+1679 GAGKSAAM

-1702 RTELDESGNVV
+1702 MSQLDEAGNVV
-1713 DEKGE
+1713 NERGE
-1718 AAMRNSKYVTESPI
+1718 PAMRNSKYVNESPI
-1732 KDALQKAYDVAD
+1732 KDALQKAYDTVNLQ
-1744 VRNLFIDTRASDL
+1744 NLFTDTRASDL
-1757 AGSADAQ
+1757 AGAADAR

-1772 GGTSISKGAQAGL
+1772 GGGSISKGAQWGL
-1785 NLVSAPIHHAERV
+1785 NAVSAPIHYAEKV

-1812 EKQLAQGKKGDA
+1812 EQQLARGKTGDA
-1824 AIEAATEQAIELTKT
+1824 AIESATETASKLTKE

-1864 MTYRVQAL
+1864 MTYQVQAL

-1879 YKAFAAS
+1879 YKSFAAS

-1897 VMFWDTIGMGLFFGG
+1897 IKFWDTMGMGVLLGG

-1922 VALIDGLRE
+1922 VAVIDGLRE

-1963 FRNYVLD
+1963 FRNHMLD
-1970 KYFGPGSGLANFMGL
+1970 KYFGPGSSLAEFMGL

-1994 RGVELGVP
+1994 RGVELGP
-2002 SALTDW
+2002 ISALTDW
-2008 NVQSSM
+2008 NAQASL

-2020 YNSYG
+2020 YNRFG
-2025 RQDNSLEDTAVNL
+2025 RPDESMENAVVNF
-2038 AFDTMFGPS
+2038 AFDRMFGPS
-2047 ASLAR
+2047 ASLVR
-2052 NFLKGY
+2052 NFVKGY
-2058 ETMVNE
+2058 ETMVND
-2064 GEIAR
+2064 GEIVR

-2076 AFLREPLE
+2076 AFLREPME

-2131 FAARKLIDEIKAEKV
+2131 FAARKLIDEIKAEKI
-2146 AVYDNFEKAFKERNA
+2146 AVYDSFEKAFKERNA
-2161 AVDQYGPESRQAIVA
+2161 AVDEYGPESRQAIVA
-2176 GNRFDD
+2176 GNKFDD

-2230 YLYRIVMP
+2230 YLFRIIMP
-2238 SRTVTNPPEEAQ
+2238 SRSVTNPPEETQ